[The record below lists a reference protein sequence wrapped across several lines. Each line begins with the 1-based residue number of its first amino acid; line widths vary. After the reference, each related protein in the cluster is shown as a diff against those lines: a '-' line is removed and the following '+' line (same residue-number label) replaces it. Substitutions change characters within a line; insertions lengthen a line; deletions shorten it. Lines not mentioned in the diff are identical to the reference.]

1 MTTIAFRALVRR
13 DLRLFFTDRRAVVMS
28 FVAPILFGSFF
39 GFIFRNAG
47 SDEAASKI
55 SVAVIDQDQ
64 SDLSRRLVSA
74 FAADSALEVRQPA
87 LEEARASVR
96 SGKTTVAVVIPK
108 GFGDQAPRAF
118 FRGAEKPD
126 IHLLY
131 DPSHA
136 AELAMVR
143 GVLAQHAMEAV
154 SGEVFGANSG
164 KYLDE
169 ARSEAAGARDMNP
182 ADRRALQEML
192 SGLEQWND
200 RVKVNPALGG
210 NSGGGLSLPYNAHE
224 EAVTARK
231 GVVYNGMAHS
241 FAGMAVQFILFMGM
255 DAGLI
260 VLAQRRTGL
269 WKRLQ
274 AAPISRFLIIGSR
287 AASAT
292 IIAVLILL
300 VVFGF
305 ARVVF
310 QVHVEGSLAGFVGVC
325 VALGLMTAAFGLLV
339 AVLGKTPEATR
350 GLAILVT
357 LILVMV
363 SGAWVPAFFFPRWL
377 QQASFAVPTRWA
389 VDGLDAVIWRGLGF
403 SAALGPIAAML
414 GFALLFGGIA
424 VWRFRWET
432 D

>member
-1 MTTIAFRALVRR
+1 MSTIAFRALVGR

-28 FVAPILFGSFF
+28 FVAPIVIGSFF
-39 GFIFRNAG
+39 GYIFRNAG
-47 SDEAASKI
+47 SDEPASKI
-55 SVAVIDQDQ
+55 PVAVVDQDQ

-118 FRGAEKPD
+118 FRNAGKPD
-126 IHLLY
+126 ILMLY

-136 AELAMVR
+136 TELAMVR
-143 GVLAQHAMEAV
+143 GVLTQHAMEAV
-154 SGEVFGANSG
+154 SGEVFGANSQ
-164 KYLDE
+164 KYLDQAMGE
-169 ARSEAAGARDMNP
+169 VAGDRGMNP
-182 ADRRALQEML
+182 ADRHALQQML
-192 SGLEQWND
+192 AGLQQWNG
-200 RVKVNPALGG
+200 RVKADPALGG
-210 NSGGGLSLPYNAHE
+210 NSGGGLRLPYNARE

-241 FAGMAVQFILFMGM
+241 FAGMAVQFTLFMGV

-260 VLAQRRTGL
+260 VLAQRRSGL
-269 WKRLQ
+269 WKRLR

-287 AASAT
+287 ATSAT
-292 IIAVLILL
+292 IIAVVILL

-310 QVHVEGSLAGFVGVC
+310 QVRIEGSLAGFFGVC
-325 VALGLMTAAFGLLV
+325 VSLGLMTAAFGLLV

-350 GLAILVT
+350 GLAILAT
-357 LILVMV
+357 LILVMLG
-363 SGAWVPAFFFPRWL
+363 GAWVPAFIFPRWL

-403 SAALGPIAAML
+403 GAALGPIAAML

-432 D
+432 E